1 MLIAE
6 RRRLIAERLQT
17 AGRVVVSE
25 LSAGFGVSEE
35 TIRRD
40 LERLEKEGI
49 AARTYG
55 GAVASQGSKPPPPYA
70 IRKNTNV
77 EEKLTIARQAAAM
90 IRDGDAI
97 MVDES
102 STAACAVQA
111 MRHLKDLTLITNSLE
126 ILHEMSGQE
135 GWNIISTG
143 GSMRGDVMALTGPH
157 ALRTIRCYH
166 VRFAFLSC
174 RGINT
179 RLGIADSSDDIVQVK
194 QAMVEA
200 ADCAVLL
207 ADHRKFDRAG
217 LVSLGPLGTVARI
230 VTDREPPAE
239 WKTRFEEL
247 EIVLYDKH

>member
-6 RRRLIAERLQT
+6 RRRLIAERLQA

-40 LERLEKEGI
+40 LEWLEKEGV
-49 AARTYG
+49 ANRTYG
-55 GAVASQGSKPPPPYA
+55 GAASQDSKAPPPYA

-77 EEKLTIARQAAAM
+77 EEKLAIARQAAAM
-90 IRDGDAI
+90 VEDGDAI

-111 MRHLKDLTLITNSLE
+111 MRQRKGLTLITNSLE
-126 ILHEMSGQE
+126 ILHEMGGQE

-166 VRFAFLSC
+166 VRYAILSC

-194 QAMVEA
+194 QAMIEA

-207 ADHRKFDRAG
+207 ADHRKFDRTG
-217 LVSLGPLGTVARI
+217 LVSLGPLNTVARV

-239 WKTRFEEL
+239 WKTRLEEQ
-247 EIVLYDKH
+247 EIALYCNQ

>member
-6 RRRLIAERLQT
+6 RRRLIAEQLQA

-40 LERLEKEGI
+40 LEWLEKEGV
-49 AARTYG
+49 ANRTYG
-55 GAVASQGSKPPPPYA
+55 GAVASQGSKAPPPYA

-77 EEKLTIARQAAAM
+77 EEKLAIARQVAAM
-90 IRDGDAI
+90 VEDGDAI

-111 MRHLKDLTLITNSLE
+111 MGQRKNLTLITNSLE
-126 ILHEMSGQE
+126 ILHEMGGRE
-135 GWNIISTG
+135 GWSIISTG
-143 GSMRGDVMALTGPH
+143 GSMKGDVMALTGPH

-166 VRFAFLSC
+166 VRYAILSC

-194 QAMVEA
+194 QAMIEA

-207 ADHRKFDRAG
+207 ADHRKFDRTG
-217 LVSLGPLGTVARI
+217 LVSLGPLGAVARV

-239 WKTRFEEL
+239 WRKRFEEQ
-247 EIVLYDKH
+247 EIALYCNQ